1 MSQRRAKKLKIIVM
15 DTYGEIIVKL
25 DRILMILPHF
35 SFPCPGRRRA
45 ASSTPPCTRGLPLKT
60 PPPAADRRRPS
71 GVHRHRRRKL
81 RGRKSDVEFGRVLSE
96 LMTSGGAGR
105 TKRWAGGTPPLRPNR
120 CGGLRRLRRKRNS
133 DWWFRPSRDQRRRR
147 LKTVLRKLRR

>member
-1 MSQRRAKKLKIIVM
+1 MDTHGKIIIIFRPP
-15 DTYGEIIVKL
+15 TY
-25 DRILMILPHF
+25 DSPPFFLPHV
-35 SFPCPGRRRA
+35 PAAGGRRLRRRRVRA
-45 ASSTPPCTRGLPLKT
+45 ALPSR
-60 PPPAADRRRPS
+60 RRRPQPIEE
-71 GVHRHRRRKL
+71 
-81 RGRKSDVEFGRVLSE
+81 GRPESTFITGESFEEENLTSSSAGIPSE
-96 LMTSGGAGR
+96 LTTSGGAGR